1 MDRRLEVF
9 AYELGLHT
17 KAEIDTLAGG
27 KFCFVTITA
36 DLLARG
42 LAKRFPGRSRCA
54 SDQSRGAVRPE
65 RGVANHVEH
74 RTAAWDAARTGANQP
89 QLTWGNMAKRFC
101 CLPFT
106 RVKSPPT

>member
-1 MDRRLEVF
+1 MIEQPRRPVLDRRLEVF

-42 LAKRFPGRSRCA
+42 L
-54 SDQSRGAVRPE
+54 SDTELPIGVVTELVGLPAFLLVLRNVRK
-65 RGVANHVEH
+65 GW
-74 RTAAWDAARTGANQP
+74 T
-89 QLTWGNMAKRFC
+89 
-101 CLPFT
+101 
-106 RVKSPPT
+106 S